1 MKNGNVFKGLGVAM
15 VTPFNAQ
22 GQVDYSGLQRL
33 TEHLIE
39 GGVDYLVVHGT
50 TGESPTLS
58 KEEKRKVLDFIL
70 EVNNGRLP
78 VVLGIGG
85 NNTAA
90 VKEEMES
97 TDYNG
102 VTGILSV
109 SPAYNKPTQEGIYQH
124 YKTIAAA
131 CPLPIILYNVP
142 ARTGSNVTAETTL
155 RIAND
160 IENIVAVKEASGNME
175 QVMDIINQAAEGFAV
190 LSGDDALGLPI
201 ITGGGLGVISVIGN
215 GFPKRYSD
223 LVHNALDSKLEAA
236 QEIHNS
242 LLETIELIFAEG
254 NPGGIKEILQ
264 CLGICD
270 RHLRLPLVNVSET
283 TRKAIYK
290 NLAEGELVDPL

>member
-1 MKNGNVFKGLGVAM
+1 MKNGSAFKGLGVAM
-15 VTPFNAQ
+15 ITPFTAQ
-22 GQVDYSGLQRL
+22 GQIDYSGLEKI
-33 TEHLIE
+33 TEHLIR

-58 KEEKRKVLDFIL
+58 KSEKRKVLDFIL
-70 EVNNGRLP
+70 EVNNGRIP
-78 VVLGIGG
+78 VVMGIGG

-90 VKEEMES
+90 IVQEMES
-97 TDYNG
+97 TDYKG
-102 VTGILSV
+102 LSGILSV

-124 YKTIAAA
+124 YKAIAAA

-160 IENIVAVKEASGNME
+160 VSNIVAVKEASGDMV
-175 QVMDIINQAAEGFAV
+175 QIMDIIKQAPEGFAI

-201 ITGGGLGVISVIGN
+201 IAGGGLGVISVIGN
-215 GFPKRYSD
+215 AFPRRYSG
-223 LVHNALDSKLEAA
+223 LVHSALDSRMEDA

-254 NPGGIKEILQ
+254 NPAGVKEILLY
-264 CLGICD
+264 LGICE
-270 RHLRLPLVNVSET
+270 RYVRLPLVNVSEK